1 MHNRQ
6 METNCSL
13 NDPLSH
19 GLGRES
25 SPKGGAK
32 CCSAPTCLS
41 LWERW
46 LAFRRDGEGS
56 TNYNL
61 SFSMITQSRGR
72 VMRPLLEIT

>member
-19 GLGRES
+19 GLGRDS

-32 CCSAPTCLS
+32 GFTAPTCLS

-46 LAFRRDGEGS
+46 QPLGADGEGS
-56 TNYNL
+56 LNYNL
-61 SFSMITQSRGR
+61 SCFTGKS
-72 VMRPLLEIT
+72 